1 MSKRTPALIFDFG
14 NVVAHFDYT
23 KACVHLGRLLGISG
37 EAFLERVRSLGLSPL
52 AQQYES
58 GKLSA
63 EAFSQAVCAL
73 VGLELSHDQF
83 ASAWSDI
90 FWLNEPIAPL
100 VSFLKERGYT
110 LVLGSNTND
119 LHAAQFR
126 RQFAETLA
134 HFDHLVLSYEIGHIK
149 PSPAFYLA
157 CVEAAGAPPEACVF
171 IDDLVE
177 NVEGARAA
185 GLSGLVFRDVP
196 TLLDDL
202 AALGVEV
209 PQVGRWQATSRS

>member
-73 VGLELSHDQF
+73 VGLELAHDQF

-126 RQFAETLA
+126 RSSPRPWPTSTTWSSRTRSATSSPLR
-134 HFDHLVLSYEIGHIK
+134 
-149 PSPAFYLA
+149 PSTWPASRPPGPPPRRA
-157 CVEAAGAPPEACVF
+157 SSSTTWSRTSRAP
-171 IDDLVE
+171 
-177 NVEGARAA
+177 GAA

-209 PQVGRWQATSRS
+209 PQVGRWQATSRC